1 MEVGL
6 FIELL
11 TKQQVSL
18 YNKLK
23 IATFT
28 NQIKKN
34 KGKMA
39 YIWGTKNTNLAAHVE
54 FLMLVFFNL
63 DYNFIYFSPQFEKSG
78 LLLIESMGMGV

>member
-1 MEVGL
+1 MEHVFRKLPMEVGL

-28 NQIKKN
+28 NQIKRTKE
-34 KGKMA
+34 KWHTSEALKTQ
-39 YIWGTKNTNLAAHVE
+39 IWLH
-54 FLMLVFFNL
+54 MW
-63 DYNFIYFSPQFEKSG
+63 NFKR
-78 LLLIESMGMGV
+78 

>member
-18 YNKLK
+18 YNLLK
-23 IATFT
+23 SCYLYKP
-28 NQIKKN
+28 NKKN
-34 KGKMA
+34 KEKMA